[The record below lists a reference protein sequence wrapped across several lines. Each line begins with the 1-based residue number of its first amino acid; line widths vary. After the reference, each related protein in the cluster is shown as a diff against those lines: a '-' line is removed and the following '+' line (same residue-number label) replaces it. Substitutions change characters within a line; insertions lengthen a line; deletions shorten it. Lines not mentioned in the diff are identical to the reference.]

1 LNLNFKKV
9 NMPSVKIK
17 KHVPIND
24 MTPFVD
30 VAFLILSFFMLAT
43 KFKPEEPIEVT
54 TPNSVSSQILPE
66 KDAFM
71 VSVDKDGRAFV
82 SVDNPSFRQV
92 LIQNLNET
100 RSLGLTPAEMKAFIN
115 APSVG
120 VPFGQLKNLLAM
132 DPEQVKKVKQPGI
145 PCADSTGG
153 ELYYWVRDAL
163 SAYSGRKLNFLIK
176 ADNGTKYP
184 DFKNILNAF
193 KKNDQN
199 KFLLVTSPEDAPAG
213 TALYEIR
220 QKQITGGK

>member
-1 LNLNFKKV
+1 
-9 NMPSVKIK
+9 MPSVKIK
-17 KHVPIND
+17 KHVPQTD

-43 KFKPEEPIEVT
+43 KFKPEEPVEVT
-54 TPNSVSSQILPE
+54 TPNSVSSIVLPE

-71 VSVDKDGRAFV
+71 VSVDKEGRAFV
-82 SVDNPSFRQV
+82 SVDNPEFRQV
-92 LIQNLNET
+92 LIQNLNTT
-100 RSLGLTPAEMKAFIN
+100 RNLGLTPAEMKAFIN

-120 VPFGQLKNLLAM
+120 VPFNQLKNLLAM
-132 DPEQVKKVKQPGI
+132 DPEMAKKVKQPGV

-153 ELYYWVRDAL
+153 ELYFWVRDAL
-163 SAYSGRKLNFLIK
+163 SAYSGRKLNLLIK
-176 ADNGTKYP
+176 ADNDTKYP

-213 TALYEIR
+213 TALYETR
-220 QKQITGGK
+220 QKQINGEK

>member
-1 LNLNFKKV
+1 
-9 NMPSVKIK
+9 MPSVKIK

-43 KFKPEEPIEVT
+43 KFKPEEPVEVT
-54 TPNSVSSQILPE
+54 TPNSVSSIVLPE

-71 VSVDKDGRAFV
+71 VSVDKEGRAFV
-82 SVDNPSFRQV
+82 SVDNPEFRQI
-92 LIQNLNET
+92 LIQNLNTT
-100 RSLGLTPAEMKAFIN
+100 RNLGLTPAEMKAFIN

-120 VPFGQLKNLLAM
+120 VPFNQLKNLLAM
-132 DPEQVKKVKQPGI
+132 DPEQAKKVKQPGV

-163 SAYSGRKLNFLIK
+163 SAYSGRKLNLLIK
-176 ADNGTKYP
+176 ADNETKYP

-213 TALYEIR
+213 TALYETR
-220 QKQITGGK
+220 QKQINGEK

>member
-1 LNLNFKKV
+1 
-9 NMPSVKIK
+9 MPSVKIK
-17 KHVPIND
+17 KHVPQND

-43 KFKPEEPIEVT
+43 KFKPEEPVEVT
-54 TPNSVSSQILPE
+54 TPNSVSSIVLPE

-71 VSVDKDGRAFV
+71 VSIDKEGRAFV

-92 LIQNLNET
+92 LIQNLNTT
-100 RSLGLTPAEMKAFIN
+100 RNLGLTPAEMKSFVN

-120 VPFGQLKNLLAM
+120 VPFNQLKNLLAM
-132 DPEQVKKVKQPGI
+132 DPEQAKKVKQPGV

-163 SAYSGRKLNFLIK
+163 SAYSGRKLNLLIK
-176 ADNGTKYP
+176 ADNDTKYP

-213 TALYEIR
+213 TALYETR
-220 QKQITGGK
+220 QKQINGEK

>member
-1 LNLNFKKV
+1 
-9 NMPSVKIK
+9 MPSVKIK
-17 KHVPIND
+17 KHIPQND

-54 TPNSVSSQILPE
+54 TPNSVSSIVLPE

-71 VSVDKDGRAFV
+71 VSVDKEGRAFV
-82 SVDNPSFRQV
+82 SVDNPEFRQV
-92 LIQNLNET
+92 LIQNLNTT
-100 RSLGLTPAEMKAFIN
+100 RNLGLTPAEMKAFIN

-120 VPFGQLKNLLAM
+120 VPFNQLKNLLAM
-132 DPEQVKKVKQPGI
+132 DPEQAKKVKQPGV

-153 ELYYWVRDAL
+153 ELYFWVRDAL
-163 SAYSGRKLNFLIK
+163 SAYSGRKLNLLIK
-176 ADNGTKYP
+176 ADNDTKYP

-213 TALYEIR
+213 TALYETR
-220 QKQITGGK
+220 QKQINGEK

>member
-1 LNLNFKKV
+1 
-9 NMPSVKIK
+9 MPSVKIK
-17 KHVPIND
+17 KHVPQND

-54 TPNSVSSQILPE
+54 TPNSVSSIVLPE

-71 VSVDKDGRAFV
+71 VSVDKEGRAFV
-82 SVDNPSFRQV
+82 SVDNPEFRQV
-92 LIQNLNET
+92 LIQNLNTT
-100 RSLGLTPAEMKAFIN
+100 RNLGLTPAEMKAFIN

-120 VPFGQLKNLLAM
+120 VPFNQLKNLLAM
-132 DPEQVKKVKQPGI
+132 DPEMAKKVKQPGV

-153 ELYYWVRDAL
+153 ELYFWVRDAL
-163 SAYSGRKLNFLIK
+163 SAYSGRKLNLLIK
-176 ADNGTKYP
+176 ADNDTKYP

-213 TALYEIR
+213 TALYETR
-220 QKQITGGK
+220 QKQINGEK